1 MELPVRKS
9 PRLKGYDYSLCGS
22 YSLTICTY
30 HHQQLLGNIFYDNQ
44 GNAIELSEI
53 GLIVQNTLEGFNKRF
68 PDFEIIKY
76 SIMPNHIHILL
87 KKLCCESNQ
96 ARTISD
102 FFCAFKSLAT
112 KEIRLKHPGIKIWK
126 ESFHDHIIRDERDF
140 ARHWNYI
147 EQNVNNWQKDKFYK
161 KKEESSS

>member
-1 MELPVRKS
+1 MKLPVRKS
-9 PRLKGYDYSLCGS
+9 PRLKTYDYSLCGA
-22 YSLTICTY
+22 YFLTICTY
-30 HHQQLLGNIFYDNQ
+30 HHQQLLGNIVFDNQ

-53 GLIVQNTLEGFNKRF
+53 GLIVQNTLEGSNKRF

-87 KKLCCESNQ
+87 EKLYCDSNQ
-96 ARTISD
+96 TRTISD
-102 FFCAFKSLAT
+102 FVCAFKSLAT

-126 ESFHDHIIRDERDF
+126 KSFHDHIIRDERDF

-147 EQNVNNWQKDKFYK
+147 EQNVNNWQKDIFYK
-161 KKEESSS
+161 KKEEYSS